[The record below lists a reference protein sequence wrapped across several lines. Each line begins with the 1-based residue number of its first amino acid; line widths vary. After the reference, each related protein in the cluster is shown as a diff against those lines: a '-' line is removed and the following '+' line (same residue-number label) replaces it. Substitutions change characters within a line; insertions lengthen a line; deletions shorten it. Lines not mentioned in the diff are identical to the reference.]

1 MILEENSIAPD
12 FSLKDKDGKIHKLS
26 DIKSKY
32 IVLYFYPKD
41 DTPGCTI
48 EANSFNRNIE
58 KFKNA
63 DAEVIGISGGNEK
76 TKKNFCTKY
85 GLNITLLSDSDFEI
99 SKKYGVFK
107 EKNFFGRRIN
117 SIGRITFIIKNGKII
132 KVFRKV
138 YPDRHIQEVLDF
150 LKASINNK

>member
-1 MILEENSIAPD
+1 MVLEEGAEAIN
-12 FSLKDKDGKIHKLS
+12 FSLKDKDGEIHKLS

-41 DTPGCTI
+41 DTLGCTI
-48 EANSFNRNIE
+48 EANSFNGNIE
-58 KFKNA
+58 KFKDA
-63 DAEVIGISGGNEK
+63 DAEIIGISGGNEK
-76 TKKNFCTKY
+76 SKKDFCSKY

-107 EKNFFGRRIN
+107 EKNFFGKRIN
-117 SIGRITFIIKNGKII
+117 AIGRITFIIKNGKII

-150 LKASINNK
+150 LKRLTKK

>member
-1 MILEENSIAPD
+1 MALEEGADAIN

-26 DIKSKY
+26 DIKSKF

-48 EANSFNRNIE
+48 EANLFNGNIG
-58 KFKNA
+58 KFKDA
-63 DAEVIGISGGNEK
+63 DAEIIGISGGNEK
-76 TKKNFCTKY
+76 TKKNFCSKY
-85 GLNITLLSDSDFEI
+85 SLNITLLSDSGFEI

-107 EKNFFGRRIN
+107 EKNFFGKRIDA
-117 SIGRITFIIKNGKII
+117 IGRITFIIKNGKII

-138 YPDRHIQEVLDF
+138 YPDRHTQEVLDF
-150 LKASINNK
+150 LKSLTKK